1 MSKVQN
7 ITLEWQR
14 EAACK
19 GPLQAVF
26 FPPSHLEPRDD
37 KARRE
42 ARAKAICKLC
52 HVQRPCLDYAIR
64 IREAHGVWGGTTEVE
79 RRVLLTRQDV

>member
-7 ITLEWQR
+7 ITLAWQQ

-19 GPLQAVF
+19 GPLHAVF
-26 FPPSHLEPRDD
+26 FPPSYLEPRDD

-52 HVQRPCLDYAIR
+52 PVTDECLDYAVR

-79 RRVLLTRQDV
+79 RRIMLARLG

>member
-1 MSKVQN
+1 VSKVQN
-7 ITLEWQR
+7 IALEWQQ

-19 GPLQAVF
+19 GPLHAVF
-26 FPPSHLEPRDD
+26 FPPSQLEPRDE

-42 ARAKAICKLC
+42 ARAKSICKNC
-52 HVQRPCLDYAIR
+52 PVTEPCLDYAIR

-79 RRVLLTRQDV
+79 RRIMLTRIS